1 MSCQICNGPLML
13 LGQLGTRVHFRC
25 CSCGMDANMELDGEL
40 EIEEPETCED
50 CGETHRGTYANAE
63 PLLIDPET
71 HLCED
76 CAEARELGDGE

>member
-1 MSCQICNGPLML
+1 ML
-13 LGQLGTRVHFRC
+13 LGSLGRLEHYRC
-25 CSCGMDANMELDGEL
+25 RNCGLDVSAEPVFDEELD
-40 EIEEPETCED
+40 IEELETCED
-50 CGETHRGTYANAE
+50 CGESHRGTYANAE

>member
-50 CGETHRGTYANAE
+50 CGEATGGVGLRLCDDCRAARRAE
-63 PLLIDPET
+63 RK
-71 HLCED
+71 
-76 CAEARELGDGE
+76 A